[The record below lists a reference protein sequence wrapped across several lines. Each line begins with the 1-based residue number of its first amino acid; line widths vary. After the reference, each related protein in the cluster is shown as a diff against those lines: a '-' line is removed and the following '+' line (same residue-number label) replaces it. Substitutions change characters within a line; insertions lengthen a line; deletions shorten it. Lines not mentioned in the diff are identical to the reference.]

1 MLTTVGAGLDGVTL
15 AVFAA
20 LAALSALGTTVSLY
34 KVVQFALLGL
44 GRQRAAD
51 RILSDWQAGRH
62 DQALAAARSA
72 RGVLSRVVL
81 SVLSARTERPDDI
94 PWAEEMGRQAALA
107 ELGRIGRWMRGLEA
121 AVQAAPMLGLL
132 GTVIGMIEAFSR
144 LAESTGGVDPAA
156 LAGGIWTALSTTAV
170 GLGIA
175 LVFYAIAIWLE
186 GRIDAERQALEQVL
200 SRAVHGSPRSVAP
213 GAA

>member
-200 SRAVHGSPRSVAP
+200 SRAVHGSSRSVAP